1 MRTLAQHQFTLNLF
15 AATGLL
21 VLASAMPARAADQTL
36 AMVAKPHASTQ
47 GVASMTDAVR
57 VNHSPNI
64 NAVKPAAK
72 AAAAATLPMG
82 KASRQ
87 VDYERDLWRHQGVG

>member
-57 VNHSPNI
+57 VNHSPSI
-64 NAVKPAAK
+64 NAAKP
-72 AAAAATLPMG
+72 AAAATLPMG